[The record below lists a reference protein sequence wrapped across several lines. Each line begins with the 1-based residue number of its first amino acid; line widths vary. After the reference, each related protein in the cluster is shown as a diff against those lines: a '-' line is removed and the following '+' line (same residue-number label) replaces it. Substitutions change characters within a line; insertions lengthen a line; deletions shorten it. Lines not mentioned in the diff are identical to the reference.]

1 MMSGHKMQPDVW
13 YWLSDVVHNSF
24 LKSTTEKKKKL
35 FIVSV
40 LKNVPVFC
48 FLFICIID
56 HLIVEAAIVSKLLS
70 LK

>member
-1 MMSGHKMQPDVW
+1 MQPDVW

-24 LKSTTEKKKKL
+24 LKSTTEKKKML

-48 FLFICIID
+48 FLFICIIY